1 MKKKYAVSI
10 IIPLY
15 NEELNIEPL
24 INRLNVVI
32 LDFRQKYN
40 EDVEVVFVND
50 GSVDGTLDLVVNSN
64 IKSFDSKV
72 LNLSRN
78 FGHQPA
84 VLAGLT
90 EVKDSLSAMVIDG
103 DLQDPPELLLDMYSM
118 LIKGN
123 DVVYAVRQKRKENKV
138 LVFFYN
144 LFYRV
149 LNHLTNGLIPKD
161 SGDFALM
168 STRVVDKIVDFPE
181 SQKFI
186 RGLRAWVGF
195 KQVPFFYERDA
206 RRFGSSKYSIS
217 MLFKLAKNGI
227 FNFTDKPLS
236 LINRIGL
243 MSMMLGIIYF
253 MVILAKKIIGI
264 KVVDGFTSMVALFV
278 FFTGV
283 QLFSLGII
291 AEYIGR
297 IFKEVKGRPTYIVEK
312 VFELERAEKL

>member
-24 INRLNVVI
+24 IIRLNGVI

-40 EDVEVVFVND
+40 EDVEVIFVND

-64 IKSFDSKV
+64 SKSFDSKV
-72 LNLSRN
+72 LVLSRN

-103 DLQDPPELLLDMYSM
+103 DLQDPPELLLDMYSK
-118 LIKGN
+118 LTKGN

-138 LVFFYN
+138 LVFFYD

-149 LNHLTNGLIPKD
+149 LNNLTNGLIPKD

-168 STRVVDKIVDFPE
+168 SARVVEKIVDFPE
-181 SQKFI
+181 NQKFI

-206 RRFGSSKYSIS
+206 RKFGSSKYSIS

-243 MSMMLGIIYF
+243 AAMMFGFLYF
-253 MVILAKKIIGI
+253 ILILAKKIIGI
-264 KVVDGFTSMVALFV
+264 RVVDGFTSMVALFV
-278 FFTGV
+278 FFTGG

-297 IFKEVKGRPTYIVEK
+297 IFQEVIGRPPFIVER
-312 VFELERAEKL
+312 VYEIDRNDYL